1 MSLATPLRRVHADP
15 GQIEQIIMNLAVNA
29 RDAMPIGGALTIET
43 ANLDLDLD
51 FVNRHRGSAIG
62 PHVMIAVSDTGSGM
76 SGETLQH
83 LFEPFFTTK
92 PIGRGTG
99 LGLSTVYGIVK
110 QSRGAISVY
119 SEVGQGSTFKLYLP
133 AISTG
138 CEQRTDA
145 PTAPRP
151 ATGTETILVVED
163 GDDVRRFIAQTLNR
177 HGYRVHEAATE
188 ADALTYARDANRPVD
203 LLLTDVVLTGLSGR
217 EIARR
222 LAADRPS
229 LRVIYMPGYTDDA
242 IVHRGVLEP
251 GRALLQKPFSARQLL
266 TKIREVLDLDT
277 PPPW

>member
-1 MSLATPLRRVHADP
+1 MRCPAD
-15 GQIEQIIMNLAVNA
+15 IV
-29 RDAMPIGGALTIET
+29 ALTIRNGEST
-43 ANLDLDLD
+43 SDTRRKSPSWCVMPAR
-51 FVNRHRGSAIG
+51 F
-62 PHVMIAVSDTGSGM
+62 VMIAVSDTGSGM
-76 SGETLQH
+76 DWCTRQTSLRTVLHHEAA
-83 LFEPFFTTK
+83 
-92 PIGRGTG
+92 IGRGTG
-99 LGLSTVYGIVK
+99 LGLATIYGIVK
-110 QSRGAISVY
+110 QSRGAIS
-119 SEVGQGSTFKLYLP
+119 GLQRARQGSTACKLYLP

-188 ADALTYARDANRPVD
+188 ADALTYARDPNRPVD

-217 EIARR
+217 GIARR

-229 LRVIYMPGYTDDA
+229 LRVIYMSGYTDDA